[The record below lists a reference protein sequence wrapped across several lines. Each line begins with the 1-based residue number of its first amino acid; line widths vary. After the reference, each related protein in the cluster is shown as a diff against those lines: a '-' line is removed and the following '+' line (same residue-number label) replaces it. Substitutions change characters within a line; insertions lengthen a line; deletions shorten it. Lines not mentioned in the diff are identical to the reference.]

1 LAAILVMEI
10 TIPELGERRLSAR
23 HPIRSAVYL
32 RADGQA
38 LRRCHTLDWS
48 AEGISVD
55 AAQLGLARGTVVQV
69 ALVGCLG
76 ELKKITHRT
85 AEIAHCSN
93 AVAGL
98 YFLD

>member
-1 LAAILVMEI
+1 MEI

-23 HPIRSAVYL
+23 HSIRSAVYL
-32 RADGQA
+32 RADHQP

-48 AEGISVD
+48 AEGFSVD

-69 ALVGCLG
+69 AIVLSLG
-76 ELKKITHRT
+76 EMKKITHRT
-85 AEIAHCSN
+85 AEISHCSN
-93 AVAGL
+93 AVVGL